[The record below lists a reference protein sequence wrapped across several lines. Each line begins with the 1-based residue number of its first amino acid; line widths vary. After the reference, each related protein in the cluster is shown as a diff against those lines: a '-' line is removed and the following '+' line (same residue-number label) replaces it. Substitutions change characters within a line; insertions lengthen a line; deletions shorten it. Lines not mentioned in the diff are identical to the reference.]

1 MFSQHHV
8 RIIGVPMGLGGPR
21 KGASLGPDALRLAG
35 IAEQVA
41 PFVKDVFDGGDVC
54 DTSNQ
59 PGAVRGEGMGF
70 FDEILANLVEVRET
84 VAQAIGPDSVPIVL
98 GGDHSIEM
106 ATVPAAV
113 DASEGSLAVLWIDA
127 HADFNTP
134 ETSPSGNLHGM
145 VLAAVC
151 GMDSGDVDDIKK
163 AQWKRLLNGI
173 APSGNYLKP
182 ENIVWL
188 GLRDVDA
195 GEAQRIAGIRP
206 RNAISMHEIDRYG
219 IGPMA
224 EMAISQIKQTAARR
238 VWVSFDADVLDPQ
251 IAPGTGTKVRGGLS
265 YREAHLLAEIL
276 HETLRS
282 EAAPFEL
289 VGVKIAEVNPIL
301 DQQNATAT
309 LCVEWLASLLGKRI
323 LSPWD

>member
-1 MFSQHHV
+1 
-8 RIIGVPMGLGGPR
+8 MGLGGPR

-35 IAEQVA
+35 IAEHVA

-59 PGAVRGEGMGF
+59 PGAVRGEGLGF
-70 FDEILANLVEVRET
+70 FDEILANLVEVRDT
-84 VAQAIGPDSVPIVL
+84 VKAAIGPDSIPVVL

-106 ATVPAAV
+106 ASVPAAAAAG
-113 DASEGSLAVLWIDA
+113 DEPLGVLWIDA

-151 GMDSGDVDDIKK
+151 GLESGDVDQVQQ
-163 AQWKRLLNGI
+163 AQWKRLLSGI
-173 APSGNYLKP
+173 APDGRFLEP
-182 ENIVWL
+182 DRIVWI
-188 GLRDVDA
+188 GLRDVDS
-195 GEAQRIAGIRP
+195 GEAQRIAGIEP
-206 RNAISMHEIDRYG
+206 RNAISMHEVDRYG
-219 IGPMA
+219 IGPMV
-224 EMAISQIKQTAARR
+224 EQAISQLKRSGVRR
-238 VWVSFDADVLDPQ
+238 LWVSFDADVLDPL

-276 HETLRS
+276 HETFRS
-282 EAAPFEL
+282 DDAPFEL
-289 VGVKIAEVNPIL
+289 VGLKIAEVNPIL

-323 LSPWD
+323 LPTWD